1 MKFALLNAQGD
12 RVLTGAGI
20 PVAWLIHQ
28 VTVLL
33 KDYLLRHLTI
43 KDVISASAADAADE
57 YFSLACE

>member
-1 MKFALLNAQGD
+1 M
-12 RVLTGAGI
+12 LTGAGI